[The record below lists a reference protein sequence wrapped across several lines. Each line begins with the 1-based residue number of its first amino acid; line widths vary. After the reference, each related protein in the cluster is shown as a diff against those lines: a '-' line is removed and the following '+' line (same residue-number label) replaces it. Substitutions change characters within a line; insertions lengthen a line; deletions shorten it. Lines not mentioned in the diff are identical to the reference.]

1 MRANCTRPV
10 RCVLPSQAFYNRLLS
25 APVGCVI
32 VARICARPWRVRD
45 KIDMEN
51 RTPFFARNRAL
62 LVILAVIAVVAV
74 GGYWLA
80 HRTTVPTNIR
90 FGRGAMSAG
99 MTMPVG
105 TATARTGDIGID
117 LDALGTVTPLRT
129 VAVRSQVSGLLQ
141 SVNFKEG
148 QEVKQ
153 GDVLA
158 QIDPRPF
165 QAALLQAQGTRA
177 RDEALLANARADL
190 KRYLSVSAQGLIPE
204 QTLATQKALVAQYEG
219 TLKSD
224 QGQIDTANLN
234 LGYARIV
241 APLDGRAG
249 LRAVDAGNTITTSDT
264 LVTITQLKPIDVLFT
279 IPEDKLPELLKH
291 MNDASLKVDA
301 FSRDKTTQLA
311 SGTLASLDN
320 QIDTATGTVKAKAEF
335 ANADESL
342 FPNQFVNVRVH
353 LTTLSGATIVPSA
366 ALQRGADGMYVF
378 VVNADRTVKQRAV
391 KTGASQGQDIA
402 VTDGLKPGDI
412 VVTDGA
418 DNLRDGSKVELPGD
432 VPPPAKPTAS
442 GKWRGKSQ

>member
-1 MRANCTRPV
+1 
-10 RCVLPSQAFYNRLLS
+10 
-25 APVGCVI
+25 
-32 VARICARPWRVRD
+32 
-45 KIDMEN
+45 MEY
-51 RTPFFARNRAL
+51 RKPFFVRNRAL
-62 LVILAVIAVVAV
+62 LIILAVIAIVAF

-80 HRTTVPTNIR
+80 HRTTVPTNFR
-90 FGRGAMSAG
+90 FGRGASAG
-99 MTMPVG
+99 KFAGIAMPVG
-105 TATARTGDIGID
+105 VATAKTGDIGID
-117 LDALGTVTPLRT
+117 LDALGTATPLRT
-129 VAVRSQVSGLLQ
+129 VAVRSQVNGLLQ

-158 QIDPRPF
+158 QVDPRPF
-165 QAALLQAQGTRA
+165 QAALVQAQGTRA
-177 RDEALLANARADL
+177 RDAALLANARADL
-190 KRYLSVSAQGLIPE
+190 KRYQNVAPQGMIPE
-204 QTLATQKALVAQYEG
+204 ETLATQKALVAQYEG

-224 QGQIDTANLN
+224 QGQIDTAQLN

-241 APLDGRAG
+241 APIDGRVG

-279 IPEDKLPELLKH
+279 IPEDNLPELLKH

-301 FSRDKTTQLA
+301 LSRDKTTQLA

-353 LTTLSGATIVPSA
+353 LTTLTGATIVPSA

-378 VVNADRTVKQRAV
+378 VVNTDRTVTQRTV
-391 KTGASQGQDIA
+391 KTGSSQGQNIA

-418 DNLRDGSKVELPGD
+418 DNLRDGSRVELPGD
-432 VPPPAKPTAS
+432 APPAARAAGAK
-442 GKWRGKSQ
+442 GQRRGKQQ